1 MAARLLL
8 IEPSAIDITSA
19 YEANAVDAT
28 GSDFSSSALVSG
40 PSPTVRVIGM
50 NATETPSMNASK
62 HKATGPARAVASI
75 CTRRIDEARG
85 AIESQLRAQEMGG
98 SLDVLSKYRWIA
110 GRFNQFASER
120 ADLNL
125 DPIVTVG

>member
-40 PSPTVRVIGM
+40 PSPTVRVTGM

-62 HKATGPARAVASI
+62 HKATGPARDAIVPHHRAVLGRLQA
-75 CTRRIDEARG
+75 TAERDGHEDEATLYAEALKR
-85 AIESQLRAQEMGG
+85 M
-98 SLDVLSKYRWIA
+98 
-110 GRFNQFASER
+110 
-120 ADLNL
+120 
-125 DPIVTVG
+125 T

>member
-1 MAARLLL
+1 MKRAA
-8 IEPSAIDITSA
+8 
-19 YEANAVDAT
+19 
-28 GSDFSSSALVSG
+28 
-40 PSPTVRVIGM
+40 
-50 NATETPSMNASK
+50 
-62 HKATGPARAVASI
+62 
-75 CTRRIDEARG
+75 